1 MAEDLPT
8 MWEAFKGRRHSS
20 GAGNALISEQGRGG
34 SLLRAQLCL
43 WGFHHSRTSTA
54 QASLQADRSC
64 RLSWDRQGVSGR
76 NASHMTP
83 APLTIYTALPS
94 SFGPFPGRWS
104 GLGRRSTHLSPP
116 HLSGPCPSCP
126 HQTTVDL
133 VRGSKEPPSNSF
145 SGKAQSHH
153 PQAPESSRPE
163 PLWEAVLKA
172 IGIHLPCPETVKRRE
187 NWGPGNRP
195 LSHSM
200 AGLLVPLCPEV
211 RQAKHCPGMGQSS
224 WGLGLAVLGEKQEK
238 PIQQAMG

>member
-34 SLLRAQLCL
+34 SPLRAQLCL

-76 NASHMTP
+76 NSSHMTP

-104 GLGRRSTHLSPP
+104 GLGRRSTYLSPP
-116 HLSGPCPSCP
+116 HLSG
-126 HQTTVDL
+126 H
-133 VRGSKEPPSNSF
+133 
-145 SGKAQSHH
+145 AH
-153 PQAPESSRPE
+153 PVHTRQ
-163 PLWEAVLKA
+163 LWIWWGDQKSLHLTHFQERLKA
-172 IGIHLPCPETVKRRE
+172 IIPRPQRA
-187 NWGPGNRP
+187 PGQKPSGRWSLRP
-195 LSHSM
+195 LGSTCH
-200 AGLLVPLCPEV
+200 PQRP
-211 RQAKHCPGMGQSS
+211 
-224 WGLGLAVLGEKQEK
+224 
-238 PIQQAMG
+238 